1 MKTLGFIF
9 GWALQIYLFALFG
22 RLVIELVRSINPA
35 WRPRG
40 MVLVLA
46 EVTMTVT
53 DPPLRLFRRVIKPIR
68 IGGFALDLAWTALV
82 FAVMFLQSLV
92 TRL

>member
-1 MKTLGFIF
+1 MLGTILA
-9 GWALQIYLFALFG
+9 WVLQVYLFALFG
-22 RLVIELVRSINPA
+22 RLVLELVRSVNSS

-40 MVLVLA
+40 FVLVLA
-46 EVTMTVT
+46 EITFTIT
-53 DPPLRLFRRVIKPIR
+53 DPPLRLFRKVIKPIR

-92 TRL
+92 SRL